1 MGTYIFSWDRLARH
15 LLKKIKDLTLR
26 PNLAIP
32 ENGPVQRP
40 RIDNDSRDVFSDIA
54 VIRQGP
60 GRVPVAYDLCRRI
73 FSLGADSSRG
83 QGRQGEL
90 VPPAEVDGGVGEVEP
105 FDVIQYVLL
114 L

>member
-15 LLKKIKDLTLR
+15 LLKKIENVILR
-26 PNLAIP
+26 PNLTIP

-40 RIDNDSRDVFSDIA
+40 RIGNDSRGVFSDIA

-60 GRVPVAYDLCRRI
+60 GRIPVADDLRRRI
-73 FSLGADSSRG
+73 FSLGADSTRG
-83 QGRQGEL
+83 QGWQGEL
-90 VPPAEVDGGVGEVEP
+90 VPPTDVDGGVGEVEP